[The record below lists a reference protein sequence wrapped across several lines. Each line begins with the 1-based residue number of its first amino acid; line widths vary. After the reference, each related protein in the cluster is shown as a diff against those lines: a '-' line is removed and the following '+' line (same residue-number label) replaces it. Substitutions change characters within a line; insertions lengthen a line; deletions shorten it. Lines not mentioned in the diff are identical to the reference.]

1 MGFLPPPPR
10 CHAYY
15 CTDEPLTSYAL
26 NKRKTTHEMC
36 VAFLGGANNASFK
49 PVLEEFK
56 TWRFALTD
64 TYLINYNI

>member
-1 MGFLPPPPR
+1 
-10 CHAYY
+10 
-15 CTDEPLTSYAL
+15 LTSYAL